1 MKKNKVLT
9 QMAVVLAIILIVDLI
24 SEQAYLRLDFTADKR
39 YTLSKA
45 TKDILSDLKD
55 VVTVKAYY
63 STDLPPQL
71 LSQRKDFNDLLIE
84 YENRSHGNVVYEFIN
99 PNKDQA
105 EETKAQQAGINPIM
119 VNVTERDQV
128 KQMRAYMGAIL
139 QMGDKTEAI
148 PVMKP
153 GAGMEYELTTAIKK
167 LAISH
172 KNKIAFIQGHG
183 EPPLSASAQV
193 QQDLSVLNDVEDLTL
208 TDTSG
213 IPMEYKAIAII
224 DPQDTISQQQFRIL
238 DKYLESG
245 GGIFVAFSTLQ
256 ADLSRAYLGTAPDIG
271 IREWLQGKGITV
283 NDSYLVDATC
293 GSVSVRQQ
301 QGPFVMNT
309 QISFPYFPII
319 GKFSDH
325 PAVQGIESVFM
336 PFVSSITY
344 LPHDSAVSISPLA
357 FTSDNTGLEQA
368 PNYVDINKNWTK
380 NDFTL
385 GKQVV
390 AVAATGPLG
399 GKGNSKMIVVSNG
412 KFAVNGGGSQAQQIN
427 EDNVNF
433 EVNAIDWL
441 SDDTGLINL
450 RTKGITNRPLDKV
463 DDTKRNL
470 YKYMNVFLPILL
482 VLIIGVARRQ
492 RYMKKKQKWIQGN
505 Y

>member
-1 MKKNKVLT
+1 V
-9 QMAVVLAIILIVDLI
+9 
-24 SEQAYLRLDFTADKR
+24 
-39 YTLSKA
+39 
-45 TKDILSDLKD
+45 
-55 VVTVKAYY
+55 
-63 STDLPPQL
+63 
-71 LSQRKDFNDLLIE
+71 
-84 YENRSHGNVVYEFIN
+84 
-99 PNKDQA
+99 
-105 EETKAQQAGINPIM
+105 
-119 VNVTERDQV
+119 
-128 KQMRAYMGAIL
+128 
-139 QMGDKTEAI
+139 I
-148 PVMKP
+148 PVLKP

-167 LAISH
+167 LAITH
-172 KNKIAFIQGHG
+172 KNKVAFIQGNG

-193 QQDLSVLNDVEDLTL
+193 QQDLSVLNDVEELKL
-208 TDTSG
+208 TDTTT
-213 IPMEYKAIAII
+213 IPMEYKTIAII
-224 DPQDTISQQQFRIL
+224 DPQDTISPAQFRVL
-238 DKYLESG
+238 DNYLNSG
-245 GGIFVAFSTLQ
+245 GGIFLAYSPLK
-256 ADLSRAYLGTAPDIG
+256 ADLTRAYLGTAPNIG
-271 IREWLQGKGITV
+271 MRQWLQGKGITI

-319 GKFSDH
+319 GNFSDH

-344 LPHDSAVSISPLA
+344 LPRDSAVNISPLA
-357 FTSDNTGLEQA
+357 FTSDNSGVEQA
-368 PNYVDINKNWTK
+368 PSYVDINKNWTK
-380 NDFTL
+380 SDFTL

-399 GKGNSKMIVVSNG
+399 GQGNSKMIVVANG
-412 KFAVNGGGSQAQQIN
+412 KFAVNGGGSQSQQLN

-450 RTKGITNRPLDKV
+450 RTKGITNRPLEKV

-470 YKYMNVFLPILL
+470 LKYLNVFLPILL
-482 VLIIGVARRQ
+482 VLVIGIARRQ